1 MGYTFTSVSHALGT
15 ATGSN
20 KCHSLSEYYDA
31 WQWLSDHKVELSEA
45 DAALMDKLICDGVII
60 TEENKEELGG
70 IPYRGISAMGIA
82 QLPDE
87 SI

>member
-1 MGYTFTSVSHALGT
+1 MGYTFTSVSHALGK

-31 WQWLSDHKVELSEA
+31 WQWLYDHGVSLSKEESA
-45 DAALMDKLICDGVII
+45 HMDKLICDGVII
-60 TEENKEELGG
+60 TEQNKEELGG
-70 IPYRGISAMGIA
+70 IPYRGISAMGAA